1 MQEEQ
6 RFNAY
11 VETYDLTDP
20 QIALKKNHTW
30 RVVEKAD
37 QIAHSLPLND
47 HERRLAHLAALFHD
61 IGRFEQ
67 VKRYHTFYDVKSVNH
82 AALGAQILRD
92 QPIFLSDLSKEDQE
106 LIIQAVYAHGL
117 LEIPLE
123 HQGLQRTLD
132 QIVRDADK
140 LDIFFVAATEDPAI
154 TSGQTLEKTRQALV
168 SSKVYEAIQKGQ
180 CVRREDR
187 QSGLDIWI
195 SFLGFVFD
203 LKYPISFQIA
213 LNEGHW
219 KKPLTN
225 LLNQGLIE
233 NPKSQEQVQK
243 ILESVQVALEKGA
256 IKEDLNFT

>member
-6 RFNAY
+6 RFTAY
-11 VETYDLTDP
+11 VETYDLNDP
-20 QIALKKNHTW
+20 QIDLKINHTW

-37 QIAHSLPLND
+37 QIAQSLPLSA

-67 VKRYHTFYDVKSVNH
+67 VKNYHTFYDVKSVNH
-82 AALGAQILRD
+82 AALGAKILRD
-92 QPIFLSDLSKEDQE
+92 QPSFLSDLSKEDQE
-106 LIIQAVYAHGL
+106 LIIQAVEAHGL
-117 LEIPLE
+117 LEIPLD

-154 TSGQTLEKTRQALV
+154 TSGQTLEKTRQAVV

-180 CVRREDR
+180 CIRREDR

-203 LKYPISFQIA
+203 LNYPISFQMA

-219 KKPLTN
+219 KKPLTS
-225 LLNQGLIE
+225 LLDQGLIE
-233 NPKSQEQVQK
+233 NRNAQEQVQA
-243 ILESVQVALEKGA
+243 ILESVQLALEKGA
-256 IKEDLNFT
+256 KSSDLH